1 MKVGLFFGSFNPI
14 HNGHLAIAA
23 YMVEHGD
30 IDRLWFVVSPQ
41 NPLKEKDD
49 LLDDT
54 LRLQMVKLAIA
65 NDDHLGACDIELALP
80 QPSFTINTLDAL
92 KTSFPAIE
100 FRLIM
105 GADNFVNLEKWK
117 DYSRIISEY
126 PILIYPRPGFAMKNS
141 ILKGNFTLINA
152 PLLPISSTMIRE
164 KIGKNEN
171 IDSLIPSAVSEFIKS
186 SSLYR

>member
-1 MKVGLFFGSFNPI
+1 MKIGLFFGSFNPI
-14 HNGHLAIAA
+14 HNGHLAISA

-54 LRLQMVKLAIA
+54 LRLEMVKLAIE
-65 NDDHLGACDIELALP
+65 NDMRYEACDIELTLP

-92 KTSFPAIE
+92 KTNYPSVE
-100 FRLIM
+100 FFLIM
-105 GADNFVNLEKWK
+105 GSDNFVNLEKWK
-117 DYSRIISEY
+117 DYGRIIREY
-126 PILIYPRPGFAMKNS
+126 PILIYPRPGFAIKSS
-141 ILKGNFTLINA
+141 ILEGNFTLINA

-186 SSLYR
+186 NSLYR